1 MFKNWGG
8 GVLKNVAKI
17 TIINSENIFEENI
30 LEFEIN
36 RACEVH
42 AKASDH

>member
-1 MFKNWGG
+1 MFKN
-8 GVLKNVAKI
+8 VTKI
-17 TIINSENIFEENI
+17 TINSENIFEENI